1 MKVENGRKFDKI
13 FWYFTSAKLKFSK
26 NTILIRKDNINKYNT
41 KVLRFRMLGS
51 IKKPNNHPSEV
62 DMLQFQYLMESG
74 LLEVMATIMKLWK
87 QQNSF
92 SGMGPELMVQNFQIP
107 EVDIA

>member
-1 MKVENGRKFDKI
+1 
-13 FWYFTSAKLKFSK
+13 
-26 NTILIRKDNINKYNT
+26 
-41 KVLRFRMLGS
+41 
-51 IKKPNNHPSEV
+51 
-62 DMLQFQYLMESG
+62 MLQFQYLMESG
-74 LLEVMATIMKLWK
+74 LLEVMAKIMKLWK